1 MLRLA
6 LLATLVVSLAGCPG
20 SSLTTCGAEPDLTG
34 HWSLTLSPL
43 IETGI
48 PIPRGDTIEADLFQ
62 IKRPNSTLGAL
73 IWGTLTSTDKGFF
86 DAIAI
91 PQLVMNNGSKT
102 GGVVGC
108 AVKINV
114 PATSMVTDDDTDNGP
129 LRISLSGTIVDRGM
143 MRGDPSTLIRAE
155 NQAMTGESF
164 TWSAVQR

>member
-1 MLRLA
+1 VLRPVLLAA
-6 LLATLVVSLAGCPG
+6 LLVSLAGCPG
-20 SSLTTCGAEPDLTG
+20 SSLTTCEAEPDVTG
-34 HWSLTLSPL
+34 HWSFLLTPL
-43 IETGI
+43 GDGG
-48 PIPRGDTIEADLFQ
+48 IPRGDTIEADLFQ
-62 IKRPNSTLGAL
+62 IKRPNSNLGAL